1 MRTLQAK
8 DFIDWLNKVKIIFR
22 VHEGSKIDK
31 GKANYHKIKYENFC
45 LMGAIEKV
53 LRKKSKI

>member
-1 MRTLQAK
+1 M
-8 DFIDWLNKVKIIFR
+8 IFR
-22 VHEGSKIDK
+22 VHEGSRIDK